1 MSIATDLLLD
11 IASEKNG
18 YAIGE
23 PWRFSEFSLAAVVPI
38 IRKVDH
44 QERGYRLLSE
54 VKEEVKIRDT
64 GNINKMEFTNRSGL
78 PVLLKAGEILTGA
91 TQSRALGKSEILL
104 PDEVLV
110 ADCVCVYSTKGIRA
124 GQPVRVEAYSPVE
137 IRRTVAR
144 AYSHIAG
151 GEIPPGA
158 PHSGLQ
164 NEVWGGV
171 HSFSREL
178 SARAQNLATF
188 AATTGSEDFVPFQN
202 LSPTYSSPSEDL
214 AGRVREAQDK
224 FKEVIK
230 KVPKVENQV
239 GLCLITLDGF
249 DALESFNHPASWEAI
264 RQEVLKSESAK
275 IADVTDRDGVFEYR
289 ADKAR
294 AVIRELL
301 GATFEENITVE
312 KQDTSTIALESG
324 KLIGEVVTLY
334 GQPIHCAFM
343 RKAS

>member
-1 MSIATDLLLD
+1 VSIATDLLLD

-18 YAIGE
+18 YIIGE

-38 IRKVDH
+38 IRRVDH
-44 QERGYRLLSE
+44 KERGYRLLSE
-54 VKEEVKIRDT
+54 VKDEVKIRDT

-151 GEIPPGA
+151 GEIPLGV

-171 HSFSREL
+171 HSFSRGL

-188 AATTGSEDFVPFQN
+188 AATTGGEDFAPFQN

-214 AGRVREAQDK
+214 AGRVKEAQDK

-312 KQDTSTIALESG
+312 KQGTSTITLESG